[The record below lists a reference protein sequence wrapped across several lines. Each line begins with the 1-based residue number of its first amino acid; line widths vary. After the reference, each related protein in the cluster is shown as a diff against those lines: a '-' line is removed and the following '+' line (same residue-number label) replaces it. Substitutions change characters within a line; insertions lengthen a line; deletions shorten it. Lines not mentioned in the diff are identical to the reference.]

1 MLSFWESQ
9 SFLAYDFIVVGSGI
23 VGLSTAANLKERVPS
38 AKILVL
44 EQGIFPSG
52 ASTKNA
58 GFACF
63 GSLTEVLAD
72 IERIGEA
79 KTLQLIEKRW
89 RGLQTM
95 LHRLGAQA
103 IDFQALGGYE
113 LISAKEL
120 PALEKIEY
128 INHLVYPL
136 FKQKVYSN
144 VSAKIKEFGFNPNF
158 VKALIFNELEGQIN
172 TGKMMQT
179 LLEYVQKQGITVL
192 NNCEVSRIEDLGN
205 QVEVE
210 VNHKIHFSASKVAI
224 CTNAFAPK
232 LFPELNIAPGRG
244 QVLITQALDNL
255 PFKGTF
261 HYDEGY
267 YYFRNFEN
275 RVLFGGGRN
284 LAFEQETTTEFATT
298 ELIMNDLQQKL
309 QEIILP
315 NQTFEIA
322 QTWAGIMAFT
332 PNREPIV
339 RLHSSR
345 VALGVA
351 LNGMGVAIG
360 SLVGEEVV
368 GLLIDIAR

>member
-1 MLSFWESQ
+1 MLSFWENQ
-9 SFLAYDFIVVGSGI
+9 SFLVYDFIVVGSGI
-23 VGLSTAANLKERVPS
+23 VGLSVASKLKERVPS

-72 IERIGEA
+72 IDRIGEA

-89 RGLQTM
+89 RGLQKM
-95 LHRLGAQA
+95 LQRLSPQA

-128 INHLVYPL
+128 VNELVYPI
-136 FKQKVYSN
+136 FQQKVYSN
-144 VSAKIKEFGFNPNF
+144 VSPKISSFGFNPFF
-158 VKALIFNELEGQIN
+158 VKALIFNALEGQIN
-172 TGKMMQT
+172 TGKMMQA
-179 LLEYVQKQGITVL
+179 LLAYGQKQGITIL
-192 NNCEVSRIEDLGN
+192 NNCEVSQIEDLGN
-205 QVEVE
+205 QVLVE
-210 VNHKIHFSASKVAI
+210 VNQQTRFKASKVAV

-232 LFPELNIAPGRG
+232 LFPELNVMPGRG
-244 QVLITQALDNL
+244 QVLITQPLDKL

-261 HYDEGY
+261 HYDEGF

-284 LAFEQETTTEFATT
+284 LAFAQETTTEFATT

-309 QEIILP
+309 REIILP
-315 NQTFEIA
+315 NHSFEIA

-339 RLHSSR
+339 RLHSPR

-360 SLVGEEVV
+360 SLVGEEVAE
-368 GLLIDIAR
+368 LLIA